1 MARGVNK
8 VIQEAEKM
16 YIGGQSLPEVS
27 RLTGIAI
34 STLRYRF
41 MKAGILRSRAEGVR
55 QAAANGNL
63 GTGMR
68 GKRRN
73 FTEKHKKAISEARL
87 RWGDQN
93 AVGTRITSSGY
104 VEFTRGPHKGRL
116 EHVVVMEERL
126 QRPLFEDESVHH
138 IDGCKTNNQ
147 DNNLALCTR
156 SGHAR
161 IHRREDA
168 LSGNQ
173 RRRKENGTW
182 G

>member
-1 MARGVNK
+1 MARGINEVA
-8 VIQEAEKM
+8 QEAEQM
-16 YIGGQSLPEVS
+16 YVAGQSLPEIS

-34 STLRYRF
+34 STLRFRF
-41 MKAGILRSRAEGVR
+41 LKAGILRSRAEGIR
-55 QAAANGNL
+55 QAAASGRL

-68 GKRRN
+68 GKRRT
-73 FTEKHKKAISEARL
+73 FTEKHKKAISESRL

-93 AVGTRITSSGY
+93 ATGTRITSSGY

-126 QRPLFEDESVHH
+126 RRHLLEDETVHH
-138 IDGCKTNNQ
+138 IDGCKTNNH

-161 IHRREDA
+161 LHRREDD

-173 RRRKENGTW
+173 RRRLKNGTW
-182 G
+182 C